1 MVRVLVVE
9 DEANIREMIALNLRL
24 TGMEAVEAE
33 SAEAALPL
41 LAKKPGCDAAILDVM
56 LPDEDGYQILNKLR
70 ADPAC
75 AHLPVIMVTAKTSE
89 IDVVKGLD
97 HGADDY
103 LCKPFGIMEFISRVR
118 AVLRRAAAAAPAPAA
133 STLHFGE
140 IVLDDV
146 ARTVRVGGTPVELTY
161 KEYSL
166 LHLFLEHPEEVLAR
180 ERIMKDVWDTD
191 DLLESRTIDMHVRTL
206 RQKLGA
212 AGEAIRTVRKVGYKL
227 STEGSD
233 D

>member
-1 MVRVLVVE
+1 MILIIE
-9 DEANIREMIALNLRL
+9 DDSSIRELEQYALQTN
-24 TGMEAVEAE
+24 GFDAHGCEDAAHFW
-33 SAEAALPL
+33 AALRRETPEL
-41 LAKKPGCDAAILDVM
+41 VILDVM

-70 ADPAC
+70 AEPATRSI
-75 AHLPVIMVTAKTSE
+75 PVIMVTAKTSE

-103 LCKPFGIMEFISRVR
+103 LCKPFGIMEFISRVK
-118 AVLRRAAAAAPAPAA
+118 AVLRRSAAAAPAAQT
-133 STLHFGE
+133 TLHFGDIE
-140 IVLDDV
+140 LDDV
-146 ARTVRVGGTPVELTY
+146 SHKVHSAGVPVELTY
-161 KEYSL
+161 KEYAL

-227 STEGSD
+227 SMEGSD